1 MSAGSSDRPSFDA
14 MRDPSALR
22 LVVMT
27 DNLRDG
33 VAGLVLRAQAACRGG
48 ATMLHLR
55 LPDEEPRIVTSAAR
69 ALASSIPIPVV
80 VHGRIDIAL
89 ATGARGVHLGVRD
102 IPPDEARRLAGDDF
116 IVGKSLGRDE
126 EDASLTGIDYV
137 TVGPIFP
144 LAERRGGDVLGV
156 ERLASIVKTVRV
168 PVVAIGGISAQSA
181 PSVLRAGATGVALI
195 SGIFGARDPE
205 AATRA
210 VRAAIET

>member
-1 MSAGSSDRPSFDA
+1 MSAEPSERPAFDA

-22 LVVMT
+22 LVAMT

-48 ATMLHLR
+48 ATMVHLR
-55 LPDEEPRIVTSAAR
+55 LPDEEPRTVASAAR
-69 ALASSIPIPVV
+69 ALASAIPVPLV

-102 IPPDEARRLAGDDF
+102 IPPDEARRLAGEDF
-116 IVGKSLGRDE
+116 IVGKSLGVEE
-126 EDASLTGIDYV
+126 EDAALSSIDYV

-144 LAERRGGDVLGV
+144 AERRGAGELGI
-156 ERLASIVKTVRV
+156 ERLGAIVKNLSV

-181 PSVLRAGATGVALI
+181 PSVVRAGARGVALI